1 MSVIGGKLHEV
12 TWQIRAVKCK
22 ITPGLVDAAGI
33 HPIGF
38 KRHFRLVDD
47 SQFTLSDP
55 FARQGYIIVHVII
68 FFVCSSDRVLAY
80 IKNLKQQSVG
90 N

>member
-1 MSVIGGKLHEV
+1 VSVIGGKLHEV

-55 FARQGYIIVHVII
+55 FARQGCIIVHVII